1 MGTFTNQLSTKTIL
15 FSVTLL
21 FSFSCYSQYG
31 VEFDTYKA
39 KWPEAKKIHLQD
51 HIIISVELNNEDF
64 EITQSFIKEDLY
76 MDESATY
83 DSKESLSFS
92 SFFELEDIKAYS
104 YQNVDGK
111 YKSFEVSEFTEKDD
125 LDNSFHD
132 DVKILNFIY
141 PNLSKAS
148 KTKLKYSE
156 KIKNPRFLTPFYFR
170 AFHPI
175 NHKKV
180 TIIADKNIEFRFQEF
195 NTQGYDIRF
204 EKVEKRNTN
213 IYSWE
218 IKNIDQIKTEENVP
232 SYKSVLPHI
241 IPIIVSYNINNEH
254 RTLSKDV
261 SDLYNWYFT
270 LTKDINLNQANHEL
284 VKLTNSLIEN
294 KTSNLEKVKAIYYW
308 VQQHIKYI
316 DFEFELG
323 GFIPREANDVFN
335 KKYGDCKDN
344 SSILFEM
351 LKIANLEGYLTWIG
365 TRKIPY
371 SYQEV
376 PTPIVDN
383 HMILTYIEGEKLYFL
398 DATGRHLPIDLPSG
412 FIQGK
417 EAMIGMG
424 ENKFKIVTVPI
435 IEPYKNSYNQK
446 TILEIKDQ
454 TLHGNSTVE
463 LSGYFKVD
471 VFNQLESKNSNQ
483 KLLEYYNAQFRK
495 GNNKFLITNFEEKN
509 KFDYENNFVVSYDFN
524 IDNYSKNLFN
534 ELFINLNLNKE
545 LSNYKV
551 DKDRENDI
559 EIRYKANYQF
569 ENTLKIPSN
578 YSVEYLPE
586 NFSFEHDLLS
596 SSISYILSDN
606 SVIYKHTINLNYLT
620 ISPKQ
625 QKIVNKLIQDIEKQ
639 YKEII
644 ILKKNNL

>member
-241 IPIIVSYNINNEH
+241 IPIIVCYNINNEH

-524 IDNYSKNLFN
+524 LDNYPKKLSD

-596 SSISYILSDN
+596 SSISYMLSDN
-606 SVIYKHTINLNYLT
+606 SVIYKHTITLNYLT

>member
-1 MGTFTNQLSTKTIL
+1 MATFTNQLSTKTIL
-15 FSVTLL
+15 FSITLL

-83 DSKESLSFS
+83 GSKESLSFS
-92 SFFELEDIKAYS
+92 SFFELENIKAYS
-104 YQNVDGK
+104 FQNVDGK

-148 KTKLKYSE
+148 KTKLEYSE
-156 KIKNPRFLTPFYFR
+156 KIKNPRFLSPFYFR

-180 TIIADKNIEFRFQEF
+180 TIIADKNIEFRFQEY

-241 IPIIVSYNINNEH
+241 VPIIVSYNINNEH

-270 LTKDINLNQANHEL
+270 LTKDINLNPADDEL
-284 VKLTNSLIEN
+284 VTLTNSLIEN

-323 GFIPREANDVFN
+323 GFIPREANDVFQ

-351 LKIANLEGYLTWIG
+351 LRIANLEGYLTWIG
-365 TRKIPY
+365 TRQIPY
-371 SYQEV
+371 SYREV

-383 HMILTYIEGEKLYFL
+383 HMILTYIEDEQLYFL

-435 IEPYKNSYNQK
+435 VEPYKNSYNQK

-471 VFNQLESKNSNQ
+471 VFNQLESKNSDH

-509 KFDYENNFVVSYDFN
+509 KFDYESNFVVSYDFN
-524 IDNYSKNLFN
+524 IDNYPKKLSD

-596 SSISYILSDN
+596 SSISYMLSDN
-606 SVIYKHTINLNYLT
+606 SVIYKHTITLNYLT
-620 ISPKQ
+620 ISPEQ
-625 QKIVNKLIQDIEKQ
+625 QKIVNKLIQDIENQ

-644 ILKKNNL
+644 ILKKNNP

>member
-1 MGTFTNQLSTKTIL
+1 MATFTNQLSTKTIL
-15 FSVTLL
+15 FSITLL

-64 EITQSFIKEDLY
+64 EITQSFIKEVLY

-83 DSKESLSFS
+83 GSKESLSFS

-104 YQNVDGK
+104 FQNVDGK

-148 KTKLKYSE
+148 KTKLEYSE
-156 KIKNPRFLTPFYFR
+156 KIKNPRFLSPFYFR

-180 TIIADKNIEFRFQEF
+180 TIIADKNIEFRFQEY

-241 IPIIVSYNINNEH
+241 VPIIVSYNINNEH

-270 LTKDINLNQANHEL
+270 LTKDINLNPADDGL

-323 GFIPREANDVFN
+323 GFIPREANDVFQ

-351 LKIANLEGYLTWIG
+351 LRIANLEGYLTWIG
-365 TRKIPY
+365 TRQIPY

-383 HMILTYIEGEKLYFL
+383 HMILTYLEDEQLYFL

-424 ENKFKIVTVPI
+424 ENKFKIVTVPVV
-435 IEPYKNSYNQK
+435 EPNKNSYNQK

-454 TLHGNSTVE
+454 TLRGNSTVE

-471 VFNQLESKNSNQ
+471 VFNQLESKNSDQ

-509 KFDYENNFVVSYDFN
+509 KFDYESNFVVSYDFN
-524 IDNYSKNLFN
+524 IDNYPKKLSD

-578 YSVEYLPE
+578 YSVEYLPQ

-596 SSISYILSDN
+596 SSISYMLSDN
-606 SVIYKHTINLNYLT
+606 SVIYKHTITLDYLT
-620 ISPKQ
+620 ISPEQ
-625 QKIVNKLIQDIEKQ
+625 QKIVNKLIQDIENQ

-644 ILKKNNL
+644 ILKKNNP